1 MTNRWTNWLR
11 SDTTSGDTRMTQ
23 PDSDLPR
30 VVSRDEWREAR
41 TELLEKEK
49 ELTQKRDELNAERR
63 QLPMVEIDK
72 NYVFEGPDG
81 EVSLLDLF
89 EGRRQLIVY
98 HFMFDPEWDAGCKV
112 CSLLADNI
120 GHLSHLHAL
129 DTSLVMV
136 SRAPYDKLEQ
146 YRSRMGWSV
155 PWYSSYGTDFNYDF
169 HVTLDASHGSIEH
182 NYRDFTELASNG
194 STEAHGTSV
203 FLRDGDDI
211 YHTYSSYER
220 GNGLLVGTFN
230 YLDLTP
236 LGRHEHRPADQDTD
250 GNWLRRHDEYDE

>member
-1 MTNRWTNWLR
+1 MTTAEENQNGEPMNL
-11 SDTTSGDTRMTQ
+11 
-23 PDSDLPR
+23 PDI
-30 VVSRDEWREAR
+30 VSRDEWRAAR
-41 TELLEKEK
+41 TELLAKEK
-49 ELTQKRDELNAERR
+49 DLTRQRDALNAERR
-63 QLPMVEIDK
+63 RLPMVEIDEDYIFK
-72 NYVFEGPDG
+72 GPDG
-81 EVSLLDLF
+81 EASLLDLF
-89 EGRRQLIVY
+89 EGRRQLVVY
-98 HFMFDPEWDAGCKV
+98 HFMFDPEWDEGCKV
-112 CSLLADNI
+112 CSFLADNI
-120 GHLSHLHAL
+120 GHLSHLHSL

-136 SRAPYDKLEQ
+136 SHAPYDKLEQ

-155 PWYSSYGTDFNYDF
+155 PWYSSYGSDFNYDF
-169 HVTLDASHGSIEH
+169 HVTIDASRGSVEH
-182 NYRDFTELASNG
+182 NYRDVTDLARNG

-236 LGRHEHRPADQDTD
+236 LGRHEHREEPAGHRDGTS